1 MIPEDHPLEE
11 AVNTDETLKESAIE
25 EPSLNGAA
33 LIGVGN
39 FRPLYEIEP
48 VDEERKIWRGRPI
61 PTANEKKHPA
71 LSGDQEDHHWI
82 YFHRT
87 YDDRNDWD
95 RLYFEHEFTGLET
108 FGVPFILIPKEKILF
123 AYDEAPKD
131 GILTVRGGKVIGG
144 NGSNILRI

>member
-1 MIPEDHPLEE
+1 MASEKENLDERTYTDATNDFADDKEESLEP
-11 AVNTDETLKESAIE
+11 K
-25 EPSLNGAA
+25 LNGAA

-39 FRPLYEIEP
+39 FRPLYAIEP
-48 VDEERKIWRGRPI
+48 VDEEKKIWRGKPI
-61 PTANEKKHPA
+61 PTANEKKHPV
-71 LSGDQEDHHWI
+71 LSGDSTDHHWI

-95 RLYFEHEFTGLET
+95 RLYFEHEFVGLEA

-131 GILTVRGGKVIGG
+131 GILTVRAGK
-144 NGSNILRI
+144 ILGI